1 MRTRKNIRKQNLLN
15 MGADDM
21 TKEEEELLSQKIDL
35 NVDKA
40 AIEIDPVIIS
50 HLERLETEAE
60 IANRKAEEEKKAEA
74 NKTAKKK
81 APAKGK
87 GGEPAADPSDE
98 P

>member
-1 MRTRKNIRKQNLLN
+1 MLN
-15 MGADDM
+15 MGAG
-21 TKEEEELLSQKIDL
+21 EVSAAEQELLAQKIDQ

-40 AIEIDPVIIS
+40 AIEIDPVVIS

-74 NKTAKKK
+74 SKQAKKK

-87 GGEPAADPSDE
+87 EAAGDPADE